1 MDKTKVAS
9 EKKIIRLYKIFFASE
24 DNKMA
29 VIAFKTKAICMSPTR
44 SFQIRQI
51 KRFNLAIN
59 RRQIK
64 ENTREKLLGICIDR
78 WISILV
84 L

>member
-1 MDKTKVAS
+1 
-9 EKKIIRLYKIFFASE
+9 
-24 DNKMA
+24 MA

-64 ENTREKLLGICIDR
+64 ENTREKLLGICIDGSLS
-78 WISILV
+78 WSYKKKSQLFFNFTEKDKEILKSRR
-84 L
+84 